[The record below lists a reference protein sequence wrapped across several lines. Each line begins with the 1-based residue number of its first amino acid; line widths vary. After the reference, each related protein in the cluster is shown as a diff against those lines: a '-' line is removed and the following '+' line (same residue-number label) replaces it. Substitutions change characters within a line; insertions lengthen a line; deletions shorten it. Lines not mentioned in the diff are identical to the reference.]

1 VREPWRAH
9 PLAWLHRA
17 EASGVARE
25 LGLPLVT
32 YRPGLQGP
40 LLLRFS
46 DPVML
51 DVTAKLTRTGTPY
64 VGPSA
69 AVMQT
74 SYDKLAATRLV
85 AAAGIACPATAPAD
99 EAAGMELP
107 LIAKPRR
114 GSDSL
119 GVRIVRRAPM
129 PRFSGE
135 YIAQEFVR
143 GRELTVAVM
152 RGMAG
157 MPLQLDLPE
166 GTPYTFARKYLFRV
180 AKSIIV
186 DEAARETALHIAR
199 LLAVNWAARI
209 DFMRSSR
216 NGRLYFLECDVAPM
230 IGADSAF
237 AQSLA
242 AAGVARGDQLRL
254 LVA

>member
-1 VREPWRAH
+1 M
-9 PLAWLHRA
+9 
-17 EASGVARE
+17 
-25 LGLPLVT
+25 
-32 YRPGLQGP
+32 QGP
-40 LLLRFS
+40 LLLRLS
-46 DPVML
+46 DAVML
-51 DVTAKLTRTGTPY
+51 AVSAELTRAGTPY

-74 SYDKLAATRLV
+74 CYDKLAATRLV
-85 AAAGIACPATAPAD
+85 ADAGIPCPATAPI
-99 EAAGMELP
+99 EETAGMEFP

-119 GVRIVRRAPM
+119 GVRVVRRP
-129 PRFSGE
+129 PIPSFRGE

-143 GRELTVAVM
+143 GSELTVAVM
-152 RGMAG
+152 RGVAG
-157 MPLQLDLPE
+157 MPLQFDLPE
-166 GTPYTFARKYLFRV
+166 GTPYTFARKYFFRV
-180 AKSIIV
+180 AKSVIV
-186 DEAARETALHIAR
+186 DEAVRQTALHIAQ

-216 NGRLYFLECDVAPM
+216 DGRLYFLECDVAPM

-242 AAGVARGDQLRL
+242 AAGVARADQLRL